1 MFSWFHPGTRLAGR
15 FTQAAFAVAAVL
27 CMGFGGTAA
36 QAQTR
41 TVAQANG
48 NAKAVVVAPLTLL
61 KTQDMDFGKIAPRPT
76 AGTVTIDPATQTC
89 AVTGPILRFGTC
101 AAAQFVGQGSKNLG
115 ARVSIASATN
125 LTGPGTTMV
134 LDNIVLGGNSSIVF
148 IGNTNAQGSGVG
160 LSAGGGNQRYSIVS
174 SSGIFTLSIGATLHV
189 NANQAPGVYHGSIT
203 VSVQY
208 L

>member
-1 MFSWFHPGTRLAGR
+1 
-15 FTQAAFAVAAVL
+15 
-27 CMGFGGTAA
+27 
-36 QAQTR
+36 
-41 TVAQANG
+41 
-48 NAKAVVVAPLTLL
+48 
-61 KTQDMDFGKIAPRPT
+61 
-76 AGTVTIDPATQTC
+76 
-89 AVTGPILRFGTC
+89 
-101 AAAQFVGQGSKNLG
+101 
-115 ARVSIASATN
+115 
-125 LTGPGTTMV
+125 MV